1 MGPAQE
7 VLGPLVATHPE
18 APYLLALLKALDA
31 GTLDARIDAIS
42 AVLLPRAEARGPIQA
57 FL

>member
-1 MGPAQE
+1 MGVIRD

-18 APYLLALLKALDA
+18 APYLLSLIRALDD
-31 GTLDARIDAIS
+31 GSLDARIDVIS
-42 AVLLPRAEARGPIQA
+42 ALLRPGGRPKAPVEG